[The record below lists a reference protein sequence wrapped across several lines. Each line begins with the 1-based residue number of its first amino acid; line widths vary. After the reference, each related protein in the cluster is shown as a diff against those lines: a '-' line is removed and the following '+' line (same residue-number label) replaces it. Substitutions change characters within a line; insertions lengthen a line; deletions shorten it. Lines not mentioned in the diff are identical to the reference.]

1 MGIIVPFTGVTR
13 SYDLPPPPACGGE
26 GRGGGC
32 EPQSDPGDENDSHRG
47 LPPSGL
53 HEPPRPQIIGLAGLK
68 GCGKSTVAQHL
79 AGEHGFARIR
89 FAAPLKS
96 MIGRLLD
103 EMGIGHHQAWH
114 LIEGDHKETP
124 TPLFMGQTPRHAM
137 QTLGTEWGRD
147 LIGPDFWV
155 ACWRHMV
162 ERARLDHIAETC
174 GGVTP
179 IHVVAEDC
187 RFPNEAAAIRALGG
201 RVVWIDRPGLAATG
215 HASENSLTAADCDA
229 VIRND
234 GAILDL
240 TQAVEAVL

>member
-1 MGIIVPFTGVTR
+1 MIV
-13 SYDLPPPPACGGE
+13 
-26 GRGGGC
+26 
-32 EPQSDPGDENDSHRG
+32 
-47 LPPSGL
+47 
-53 HEPPRPQIIGLAGLK
+53 IGLAGLK

-79 AGEHGFARIR
+79 ASEHGFARIR

-96 MIGRLLD
+96 MISRLLE
-103 EMGIGHHQAWH
+103 EMGLGHHQAWH

-155 ACWRHMV
+155 ACWRLMV
-162 ERARLDHIAETC
+162 DKARLDAMADQCTDAPVLKI
-174 GGVTP
+174 
-179 IHVVAEDC
+179 IAEDC

-201 RVVWIDRPGLAATG
+201 KVVWIDRPGLAATG

-234 GAILDL
+234 AAILDL
-240 TQAVEAVL
+240 TQAVEASLQESRAGDDAG